1 MNYLAHA
8 YLSFE
13 ITDITVGNM
22 ISDFVKGKQKLD
34 YPFAIQQGIVLH
46 RAIDSFTDSHA
57 VTRQAKSFFKE
68 AYGLYAGPLVDV
80 VYDHFLAND
89 PLRFPE
95 TGEKGPAAGEG
106 GGGTGDGVGGAGG
119 DKGGTGQGARGPG
132 DGVPSPGEG
141 ARGTEG
147 GAIGDEETGG
157 TGLKAF
163 AQKTY
168 ERLSTRE
175 ALMPERFG
183 RFFPYMRAQDWLFN
197 YRYKQG
203 ILNSFEGLARRAAY
217 MGSSEQ
223 AGQLFEKHYSGL
235 EACYT
240 DFFPAL
246 QDFALRT
253 LEQLQEVKG

>member
-22 ISDFVKGKQKLD
+22 ISDFVKGKKKLD
-34 YPFAIQQGIVLH
+34 YPVAIQHGITLH
-46 RAIDSFTDSHA
+46 RAIDSFTDSHT

-95 TGEKGPAAGEG
+95 MGKEDPAG
-106 GGGTGDGVGGAGG
+106 
-119 DKGGTGQGARGPG
+119 
-132 DGVPSPGEG
+132 S
-141 ARGTEG
+141 
-147 GAIGDEETGG
+147 
-157 TGLKAF
+157 GLKAF

-168 ERLSTRE
+168 EQLGTRQ

-183 RFFPYMRAQDWLFN
+183 RLFHYMQAQDWLFN
-197 YRYKQG
+197 YRYKEG
-203 ILNSFEGLARRAAY
+203 IFNAFAGLARRAAY
-217 MGSSEQ
+217 MGSPEQ
-223 AGQLFEKHYSGL
+223 ADLLFEQYYTGL

-253 LEQLQEVKG
+253 LQQLQEAKG

>member
-34 YPFAIQQGIVLH
+34 YPIAIQQGITLH

-57 VTRQAKSFFKE
+57 ITREAKSFFKE
-68 AYGLYAGPLVDV
+68 DYGLYAGPLVDV

-89 PLRFPE
+89 ALRFPE
-95 TGEKGPAAGEG
+95 TGEKGGVAGPQARVAAN
-106 GGGTGDGVGGAGG
+106 GD
-119 DKGGTGQGARGPG
+119 
-132 DGVPSPGEG
+132 
-141 ARGTEG
+141 
-147 GAIGDEETGG
+147 ETGG

-168 ERLSTRE
+168 EALSTRQ
-175 ALMPERFG
+175 ALLPERFG
-183 RFFPYMRAQDWLFN
+183 RFFHYMREQDWLFN

-203 ILNSFEGLARRAAY
+203 IFNAFAGLARRAAY

-223 AGQLFEKHYSGL
+223 AGLLFDKYYSGL

-253 LEQLQEVKG
+253 LQQLQVAKG

>member
-34 YPFAIQQGIVLH
+34 YPIAIQQGITLH

-68 AYGLYAGPLVDV
+68 DYGLYAGPLVDV

-95 TGEKGPAAGEG
+95 TGEKE
-106 GGGTGDGVGGAGG
+106 
-119 DKGGTGQGARGPG
+119 
-132 DGVPSPGEG
+132 
-141 ARGTEG
+141 
-147 GAIGDEETGG
+147 GAIGLRAPFAENKEETGG

-168 ERLSTRE
+168 EQLSTRQ
-175 ALMPERFG
+175 ALLPERFG
-183 RFFPYMRAQDWLFN
+183 RFFHYMRAQDWLFN

-203 ILNSFEGLARRAAY
+203 IFNAFAGLARRAAY
-217 MGSSEQ
+217 MGTSEQ
-223 AGQLFEKHYSGL
+223 AGLLFEKYYSGL

-246 QDFALRT
+246 QDYALRT
-253 LEQLQEVKG
+253 LQQLQVAKG

>member
-22 ISDFVKGKQKLD
+22 ISDFVKGKQKLN
-34 YPFAIQQGIVLH
+34 YPIAIQQGITLH

-57 VTRQAKSFFKE
+57 ITREAKSFFKE
-68 AYGLYAGPLVDV
+68 DYGLYAGPLVDV

-95 TGEKGPAAGEG
+95 TAEK
-106 GGGTGDGVGGAGG
+106 
-119 DKGGTGQGARGPG
+119 
-132 DGVPSPGEG
+132 EG
-141 ARGTEG
+141 AIDPQAPFATNQQ
-147 GAIGDEETGG
+147 ETGG

-163 AQKTY
+163 AQRTY
-168 ERLSTRE
+168 EQLSTRQ
-175 ALMPERFG
+175 ALLPERFG
-183 RFFPYMRAQDWLFN
+183 RFFHYMRAQDWLFN

-203 ILNSFEGLARRAAY
+203 IFNAFAGLARRAAY

-223 AGQLFEKHYSGL
+223 AGLLFEKYYGGL
-235 EACYT
+235 EACYI

-253 LEQLQEVKG
+253 LQQLQVAKG

>member
-34 YPFAIQQGIVLH
+34 YPIAIQQGITLH

-57 VTRQAKSFFKE
+57 ITRQAKSFFKE
-68 AYGLYAGPLVDV
+68 DYGLYAGPLVDV

-95 TGEKGPAAGEG
+95 TGQK
-106 GGGTGDGVGGAGG
+106 
-119 DKGGTGQGARGPG
+119 
-132 DGVPSPGEG
+132 EG
-141 ARGTEG
+141 ATG
-147 GAIGDEETGG
+147 EETGG

-168 ERLSTRE
+168 DQLSTRQ
-175 ALMPERFG
+175 ALLPERFG
-183 RFFPYMRAQDWLFN
+183 RFFHYMRAQDWLFN

-203 ILNSFEGLARRAAY
+203 IFNAFAGLARRAAY

-223 AGQLFEKHYSGL
+223 AGLLFEKYYSGL
-235 EACYT
+235 EACYV

-253 LEQLQEVKG
+253 LQQLQVAKG

>member
-34 YPFAIQQGIVLH
+34 YPVAIQHGITLH

-68 AYGLYAGPLVDV
+68 DYGLYAGPLVDV

-95 TGEKGPAAGEG
+95 TGEKGGA
-106 GGGTGDGVGGAGG
+106 TGPQTDFGDTQSPWAEPQARDGAN
-119 DKGGTGQGARGPG
+119 R
-132 DGVPSPGEG
+132 
-141 ARGTEG
+141 
-147 GAIGDEETGG
+147 EESGG

-168 ERLSTRE
+168 ELLSTRQD
-175 ALMPERFG
+175 LMPERFG
-183 RFFPYMRAQDWLFN
+183 RLFHYMQAQDWLFN

-203 ILNSFEGLARRAAY
+203 IFNAFAGLSRRAAY
-217 MGSSEQ
+217 MGSAEQ
-223 AGQLFEKHYSGL
+223 AGLLFEKNYTGL

-246 QDFALRT
+246 QDFALCT
-253 LEQLQEVKG
+253 LQQLQMAKG

>member
-34 YPFAIQQGIVLH
+34 YPIAIQQGIMLH
-46 RAIDSFTDSHA
+46 RFIDSFTDSHA

-95 TGEKGPAAGEG
+95 TGEKGPAAG
-106 GGGTGDGVGGAGG
+106 DGVGGA
-119 DKGGTGQGARGPG
+119 GQGARGPG
-132 DGVPSPGEG
+132 
-141 ARGTEG
+141 G

-168 ERLSTRE
+168 ERLSTRQ

-183 RFFPYMRAQDWLFN
+183 RFFHYMRAQDWLFN

-203 ILNSFEGLARRAAY
+203 IFNSFEGLARRAAY

>member
-34 YPFAIQQGIVLH
+34 YPIAIQQGIMLH
-46 RAIDSFTDSHA
+46 RFIDSFTDSHA

-95 TGEKGPAAGEG
+95 TGEKGPAAGDGTRGPGERVG
-106 GGGTGDGVGGAGG
+106 GTGGGLDGAGGGTRWPGDR
-119 DKGGTGQGARGPG
+119 ARGP
-132 DGVPSPGEG
+132 
-141 ARGTEG
+141 EG

-168 ERLSTRE
+168 ERLSTRQ

-183 RFFPYMRAQDWLFN
+183 RFFHYMRAQDWLFN

-203 ILNSFEGLARRAAY
+203 IFNSFEGLARRAAY
-217 MGSSEQ
+217 MGSSER
-223 AGQLFEKHYSGL
+223 AAQLFEKHYSGL

-253 LEQLQEVKG
+253 LEQLQEVKS

>member
-22 ISDFVKGKQKLD
+22 ISDFVKGKQKFD
-34 YPFAIQQGIVLH
+34 YPVAIQHGITLH

-95 TGEKGPAAGEG
+95 TEEKGEPQARAG
-106 GGGTGDGVGGAGG
+106 TN
-119 DKGGTGQGARGPG
+119 R
-132 DGVPSPGEG
+132 
-141 ARGTEG
+141 
-147 GAIGDEETGG
+147 EETGG
-157 TGLKAF
+157 TGLKVF

-168 ERLSTRE
+168 EQLSTRQ

-183 RFFPYMRAQDWLFN
+183 RLFHYMREQDWLFN

-203 ILNSFEGLARRAAY
+203 IFNAFAGLARRAAY

-223 AGQLFEKHYSGL
+223 AGLLFEQYYSGL

-253 LEQLQEVKG
+253 LQQLQVAKS